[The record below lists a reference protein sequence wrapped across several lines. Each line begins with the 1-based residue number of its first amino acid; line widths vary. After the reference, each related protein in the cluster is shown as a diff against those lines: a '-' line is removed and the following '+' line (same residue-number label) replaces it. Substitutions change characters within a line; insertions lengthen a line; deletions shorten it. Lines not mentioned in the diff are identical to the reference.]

1 MLISGTLARSW
12 SSIMTTTSRVLAL
25 SSALLFS
32 AACFAQTSP
41 ADPSQKTGEAGK
53 GMAMT
58 GDTDWDAL
66 DSNKDGYLTKDELTG
81 SPALVHNFNN
91 IDTSKDGKISM
102 DEWKAYGK
110 NKNMK
115 MTKP

>member
-1 MLISGTLARSW
+1 
-12 SSIMTTTSRVLAL
+12 MTHTRVIAL
-25 SSALLFS
+25 SAFLAFSGAAL
-32 AACFAQTSP
+32 AQVTP
-41 ADPSQKTGEAGK
+41 EDPSKHTGTAGQ
-53 GMAMT
+53 GDAMT
-58 GDTDWDAL
+58 GDSMWDDL
-66 DSNKDGYLTKDELTG
+66 DTNKDGYLTKDELTG

>member
-1 MLISGTLARSW
+1 
-12 SSIMTTTSRVLAL
+12 MTTTSRVLAL
-25 SSALLFS
+25 TSALLFS

-58 GDTDWDAL
+58 GDADWDAL
-66 DSNKDGYLTKDELTG
+66 DSNKDGFLTKDELTG
-81 SPALVHNFNN
+81 SPALVHNFAD
-91 IDTSKDGKISM
+91 IDTNRDSKISM
-102 DEWKAYGK
+102 DEWKSYGK

-115 MTKP
+115 MKKP